1 MSRLTYLD
9 WLRGIAVLIMIEAHT
24 MDAWTRTAD
33 RGSSVFGWAVMVGG
47 MGAPLFLFLAGVA
60 VALAAAARART
71 LGDERT
77 AARLV
82 RRRGW
87 EIFGLAFL
95 FRLQSYVLGHGA
107 SLEGLLKVDILNIMG
122 PSIVL
127 AAWIWQWGGTPAKRA
142 AALGA
147 AGTIVAL
154 LTPLVRATTVLD
166 PLPDALEAYLRP
178 EAGLATF
185 TFFPW
190 AGFVLAGA
198 VPGVAIA
205 AARGN
210 RGQTRRVATACTAVG
225 IGLALVGY
233 GTSWLPPIYPSVSF
247 WTSSPTFFCLRV
259 GLLALGIGAAFF
271 WEHRPWTHGSGGPM
285 VLLGASSL
293 FVYWIHVEM
302 VYGVLSAPLRRQL
315 PIGGAFAGFLAFSGL
330 MLAVVLVKNRLRR
343 GGRQAGEAL
352 PQTAALVEN
361 PAKAY
366 QNG

>member
-24 MDAWTRTAD
+24 IDAWTRTAD
-33 RGSSVFGWAVMVGG
+33 RGSSLFNWAVIVGG

-60 VALAAAARART
+60 VVLAAESRART
-71 LGDERT
+71 LGDKR

-87 EIFGLAFL
+87 EIFALAFL
-95 FRLQSYVLGHGA
+95 FRLQSYILGWGS
-107 SLEGLLKVDILNIMG
+107 SLQGLLKVDILNIMG

-127 AAWIWQWGGTPAKRA
+127 TACIWQWSGTPKKRA
-142 AALGA
+142 AAFAVTA
-147 AGTIVAL
+147 ATLAVA
-154 LTPLVRATTVLD
+154 TPLVRATPVLD

-178 EAGLATF
+178 LAGRTTF

-210 RGQTRRVATACTAVG
+210 TAACRRMATTCAGAGALLAV
-225 IGLALVGY
+225 VGY
-233 GTSWLPPIYPSVSF
+233 GTSWLPSIYESSSF

-259 GLLALGIGAAFF
+259 GLLILGISLAFL
-271 WEHRPWTHGSGGPM
+271 WERRPWPHGPGGPVVM
-285 VLLGASSL
+285 LGASSL

-315 PIGGAFAGFLAFSGL
+315 PLGGAFAGFLAFSAL
-330 MLAVVLVKNRLRR
+330 MLAVVLVKNHLQR
-343 GGRQAGEAL
+343 GGRRPVEAR
-352 PQTAALVEN
+352 PKGVVLVEN
-361 PAKAY
+361 ESKSY